1 MWDGWI
7 KAAAASPEI
16 RVADCQYNAA
26 QIQKTMQQAG
36 ERGAQLLVLPELC
49 LTGYTCQGSVFAAEL
64 DRPGQ
69 AGAVGAGSV

>member
-16 RVADCQYNAA
+16 PRGGLPVQCRADTKDHAAGRGKGRTAVGAAGIVPDRVY
-26 QIQKTMQQAG
+26 
-36 ERGAQLLVLPELC
+36 LP
-49 LTGYTCQGSVFAAEL
+49 GSVFAAEL